1 MLYSVQNFK
10 LKFMNF
16 VILEG
21 VSRLVLSHTST
32 SLILDFL
39 FLGNFLYQFARP
51 GVKANPGK
59 ITWIFLKGDTRC
71 EIKINILIHI
81 QYQLWLVIEA
91 FCKTIVKNTTRT
103 PNKTKIMFQKIITAD
118 NHTFV
123 LKWKTLLS
131 PLAGPTVDLM
141 SSGDQV

>member
-1 MLYSVQNFK
+1 
-10 LKFMNF
+10 MNF

-21 VSRLVLSHTST
+21 VSHLVLSHAST
-32 SLILDFL
+32 SFFLDFL
-39 FLGNFLYQFARP
+39 FLGNFLYQFDRP

-59 ITWIFLKGDTRC
+59 ITWIFLKGYTRC
-71 EIKINILIHI
+71 KIKIYILIDVR
-81 QYQLWLVIEA
+81 YKLWLFIKS

-103 PNKTKIMFQKIITAD
+103 PNKTKIMFLNITTAD

-131 PLAGPTVDLM
+131 PLAGPNSHKGAIL
-141 SSGDQV
+141 